1 MNQRNEETL
10 AWGPVPVGL
19 GEAHANSSHRWCLLP
34 GWISMCSWSGYLLR
48 NLVLSTHLKKSIFF
62 MALIFCLCD
71 LFFFSRSLFSIWL
84 FVALIFKSRTKGDVT
99 VMTYRMWSV
108 HSLYQPTESW
118 LMVMESEQGKLP
130 ESNALC
136 FASDKNIQM
145 HLSLNRDEF
154 CTVESWKQ
162 N

>member
-1 MNQRNEETL
+1 MRNSCMGPSSCWVR
-10 AWGPVPVGL
+10 WGPCKQLSQVVFITRLNFYVFLVWLPPQKSGFI
-19 GEAHANSSHRWCLLP
+19 NSP
-34 GWISMCSWSGYLLR
+34 QK
-48 NLVLSTHLKKSIFF
+48 NIFF
-62 MALIFCLCD
+62 MALIFCLSD
-71 LFFFSRSLFSIWL
+71 FFFSLSFFSIWL
-84 FVALIFKSRTKGDVT
+84 CVALIFISRTKGNVT
-99 VMTYRMWSV
+99 VMTYWMWSV

-136 FASDKNIQM
+136 FASDQNNQM

-154 CTVESWKQ
+154 CTVESWKK